1 MDPHP
6 DHTPAGWPAALAIL
20 ALVAVAISVHLVQ
33 KQRGLVIP
41 HPSNLNT
48 CRPTDELVCTDVEH
62 IERMLREE
70 E

>member
-1 MDPHP
+1 VEPNP
-6 DHTPAGWPAALAIL
+6 DRTPAGWPAALAIL
-20 ALVAVAISVHLVQ
+20 ALVAVAISVHLAQ

-41 HPSNLNT
+41 HPSNLDA
-48 CRPTDELVCTDVEH
+48 CRPTEELVCTDVEH